1 MTLHQWLEAA
11 ATVLGIAMVV
21 CNIRVIHWGWPL
33 AFASSVLSFF
43 VLWQGRLYANAS
55 LQIFFAVMALWGWFQ
70 WLRGRREDGS
80 ALQVAAMGRRGLGA
94 MVLAWALLW
103 PAVAW
108 LLAHHTD
115 SAVPWWDAFP
125 TAGSIVGTVV
135 LARKFIENWLVWIVV
150 NMVSVALFAHQGLW
164 WFVAL
169 YAVFTVM
176 AALGWRAWRQRLGTP

>member
-1 MTLHQWLEAA
+1 VTLHQWLEAA

-43 VLWQGRLYANAS
+43 VLWR
-55 LQIFFAVMALWGWFQ
+55 
-70 WLRGRREDGS
+70 
-80 ALQVAAMGRRGLGA
+80 
-94 MVLAWALLW
+94 